1 MKYRLLIAYLS
12 IIQSFGKFESSSAVM
27 LHYSLQTVKTI
38 GHLQRMFWLN
48 TGKFGTL
55 ECKFL
60 FKNAV
65 DVFKYIF
72 SEWGYGI
79 TLTLS
84 YYLSINAIRNVPPFL
99 AMFGR
104 MPLSQHSVHTHI
116 LLQEVRPQTRIWF
129 YSWVLLQRYSV
140 CHDTANNIAMTE
152 KNQFLLNKC
161 TYLVRELWCVYYQH
175 LPLKAPHCNN
185 ICQLAAVPGP
195 VS

>member
-1 MKYRLLIAYLS
+1 MSVCKFRWMTNQRKLIWISKSNIMKYRLLIAYLS
-12 IIQSFGKFESSSAVM
+12 IIQSFGKFESSTAVM

-72 SEWGYGI
+72 SECGYGI
-79 TLTLS
+79 TLTLC
-84 YYLSINAIRNVPPFL
+84 YYLSINAIRKVPLFL

-104 MPLSQHSVHTHI
+104 TPLSQHSVHTHI
-116 LLQEVRPQTRIWF
+116 LQLGAITTLLSMSW
-129 YSWVLLQRYSV
+129 YSKQ
-140 CHDTANNIAMTE
+140 
-152 KNQFLLNKC
+152 
-161 TYLVRELWCVYYQH
+161 
-175 LPLKAPHCNN
+175 HCNDRKK
-185 ICQLAAVPGP
+185 
-195 VS
+195 